1 MATST
6 LGGSTSANEE
16 IQSIFVTGVKNAH
29 ALEKEALQIM
39 NRQVERL
46 ENYPEL
52 ETVLRRHIDETK
64 QHEQRIDDILHA
76 LGTDRSLLK
85 DLATQFVGNMAAIQ
99 HAPMPDEILKNTF
112 ANHAFENFEI
122 AAYKSL
128 IAMAEVAGQQ
138 RFIPALQQTLKE
150 EENAARQINELIVP
164 ITQKY
169 MARSGAGEK
178 ADR

>member
-1 MATST
+1 MASST
-6 LGGSTSANEE
+6 LGGSTTANDE
-16 IQSIFVTGVKNAH
+16 IQSIFVTGVRNAH

-39 NRQVERL
+39 SRQVERL

-52 ETVLRRHIDETK
+52 EAVLRRHIDETK
-64 QHEQRIDDILHA
+64 QHEQRIDEILDG

-85 DLATQFVGNMAAIQ
+85 DLATSLVGNMAAIS
-99 HAPMPDEILKNTF
+99 HVPMPDEILKNTF

-122 AAYKSL
+122 ASYKSL
-128 IAMAEVAGQQ
+128 IAMAEAAGHQ
-138 RFIPALQQTLKE
+138 RFVPALQQTLKE

-169 MARSGAGEK
+169 LALSAAGDK
-178 ADR
+178 ASR

>member
-1 MATST
+1 MAT
-6 LGGSTSANEE
+6 ANDT
-16 IQSIFVTGVKNAH
+16 IQDIFLVAVRNAH

-39 NRQVERL
+39 GRQVERL
-46 ENYPEL
+46 SNYPEM
-52 ETVLRRHIDETK
+52 EMVLRRHIDETK
-64 QHEQRIDDILHA
+64 QQEQRIDEILDA
-76 LGTDRSLLK
+76 LGSERSLLK
-85 DLATQFVGNMAAIQ
+85 DLATSIVGNMAAIS

-128 IAMAEVAGQQ
+128 IAMAETAGHQ
-138 RFIPALQQTLKE
+138 RFIPALQQSLKE
-150 EENAARQINELIVP
+150 EESTARQINELIVP

-169 MARSGAGEK
+169 LLRAGQGEK